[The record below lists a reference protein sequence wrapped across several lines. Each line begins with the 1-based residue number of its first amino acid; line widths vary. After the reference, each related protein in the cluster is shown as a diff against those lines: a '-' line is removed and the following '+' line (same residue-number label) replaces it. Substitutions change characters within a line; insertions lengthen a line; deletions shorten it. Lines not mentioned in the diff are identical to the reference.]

1 MRMKNSSISRIS
13 AFKGV
18 AVIWTGFRVFRLLS
32 PARKIIC
39 TLMPLLFWLYF
50 KLSVFRAKPLTASPR
65 KYNINKLISEEAFQ
79 RRLRFWAIRVLCS
92 ILWRIKNWSDF
103 NCKTN
108 ISSWIKSTFPEMTYY
123 IISWRAEKT
132 RKKNRCEIVYQ
143 LLNVKAR

>member
-18 AVIWTGFRVFRLLS
+18 VVIWTGFRVFRLLS

-108 ISSWIKSTFPEMTYY
+108 ISSWIKKY
-123 IISWRAEKT
+123 ISGNDLLYNIVSSRENEKKKPMRNCISITER
-132 RKKNRCEIVYQ
+132 
-143 LLNVKAR
+143 